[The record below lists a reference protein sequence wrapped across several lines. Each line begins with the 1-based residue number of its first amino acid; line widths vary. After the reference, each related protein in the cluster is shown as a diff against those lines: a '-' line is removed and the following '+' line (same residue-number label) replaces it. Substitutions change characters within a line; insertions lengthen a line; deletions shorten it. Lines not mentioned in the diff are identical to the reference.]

1 MGDIMNKNKYIKPL
15 FLGIIT
21 VTVLFV
27 IGYTVSYFIW
37 QGQNDTLV
45 DLSVGGN
52 LVQLDDGVDITG
64 SNLIPVKS
72 YNSPDS
78 IKKDIS
84 IRLKNNPIENVS
96 VTMSLKVNS
105 IDDNLRVDSFKWT
118 LVKDNS
124 VVNEGNFSTDS
135 DITLVTLNSSDNT
148 LQTTLSEYTLYIWLD
163 VNNVN
168 ETVMQNKSFD
178 FSLIFSGDNSIL
190 ERG

>member
-1 MGDIMNKNKYIKPL
+1 MKKNKYIKPL

-78 IKKDIS
+78 IKKDIKLPN
-84 IRLKNNPIENVS
+84 I
-96 VTMSLKVNS
+96 TA
-105 IDDNLRVDSFKWT
+105 SFLPT
-118 LVKDNS
+118 
-124 VVNEGNFSTDS
+124 
-135 DITLVTLNSSDNT
+135 
-148 LQTTLSEYTLYIWLD
+148 
-163 VNNVN
+163 
-168 ETVMQNKSFD
+168 
-178 FSLIFSGDNSIL
+178 
-190 ERG
+190 

>member
-1 MGDIMNKNKYIKPL
+1 MRKNKYVKPL

-64 SNLIPVKS
+64 SNLIPVRS

-124 VVNEGNFSTDS
+124 IVNEGNFSTDS

-163 VNNVN
+163 GNNVN